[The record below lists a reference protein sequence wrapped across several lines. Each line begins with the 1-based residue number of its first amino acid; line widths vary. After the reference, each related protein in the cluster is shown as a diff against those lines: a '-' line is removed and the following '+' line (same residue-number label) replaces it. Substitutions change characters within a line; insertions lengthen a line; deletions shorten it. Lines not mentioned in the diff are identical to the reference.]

1 MNTVSGKTVVLV
13 LGAILAVPVVF
24 MIIAIAWAL

>member
-1 MNTVSGKTVVLV
+1 MNTVSGKTVVLF
-13 LGAILAVPVVF
+13 LGAILAVPLVF